1 METMNTATLYEIYK
15 KHPVICTD
23 SRAIKAGCIFFAL
36 KGERFNGNTF
46 ALQALA
52 NGATYAVIDEPQYRV
67 DERTILVADA
77 LQALQQL
84 AHHHRMQFSIPFIAV
99 CGSNG
104 KTTSKELLHAVL
116 STTYKTFSTSGNL
129 NNHIGVPL
137 TLLGIP
143 ADTEMAI
150 IEIGANH
157 RFETYEL
164 CKISAPNY
172 GVVTNNGKDHLEGF
186 GSIEGVRK
194 ANAELFEYLEQTGG
208 TAFVNVGMP
217 DLMED
222 SAHLKRYVYGDDP
235 KADFVCYSHPWGIF
249 AGLRLPDGTTITS
262 QLAGAFNWANMALA
276 AAIGHYFNVSKE
288 KIIQAL
294 ESYQPKLNRSQL
306 IQHRGATI
314 VMDAYNANPSSMELA
329 LRSFMQLPG
338 KKCVILGDMLEMG
351 KHASAEHRNMVLLVK
366 ELSPD
371 EIVLVGPEFG
381 QWKHEVQSRH
391 FENSTD
397 AAAWF
402 RQQDFTG
409 WYILLKGSRGLKLEK
424 VLEE

>member
-1 METMNTATLYEIYK
+1 MDTTTLYEVYK

-52 NGATYAVIDEPQYRV
+52 NGAAFAVIDDPEYRV
-67 DERTILVADA
+67 DERIILVPDV

-84 AHHHRMQFSIPFIAV
+84 AHHHRMQFKIPVIAV

-116 STTYKTFSTSGNL
+116 STTYKTVSTPGNL

-137 TLLGIP
+137 TLLSIP
-143 ADTEMAI
+143 DNTEMAI

-164 CKISAPNY
+164 CKIAAPNY

-194 ANAELFEYLEQTGG
+194 ANAELFEYLKKTGG
-208 TAFVNVGMP
+208 TAFVNAGMP

-222 SAHLKRYVYGDDP
+222 SYQLKRYTYGDDP
-235 KADFVCYSHPWGIF
+235 KADFVCSSQPQGVF
-249 AGLRLPDGTTITS
+249 AGLRLPDGTSITS
-262 QLAGAFNWANMALA
+262 QLAGTFNWINMALA
-276 AAIGHYFNVSKE
+276 AAIGHYFKVSKE

-294 ESYQPKLNRSQL
+294 ESYQPKLNRSQV
-306 IQHRGATI
+306 IQHSGATI

-329 LRSFMQLPG
+329 LRSFMQIPG

-351 KHASAEHRNMVLLVK
+351 EHASAEHRNIVYLLK

-381 QWKHEVQSRH
+381 VWKHDIHCHH
-391 FENSTD
+391 FETSND

-409 WYILLKGSRGLKLEK
+409 WHILLKGSRGLKLEK
-424 VLEE
+424 VLED